1 VPSPVT
7 VFTLADKFER
17 GYIRSFN
24 GAFQRELGHGFSAEA
39 AYVGTRQIDQLGFR
53 ELNWSPIGGGNAGR
67 QLNRQFGRTGQTK
80 LIAPV
85 GDSEYNSLQ
94 ARLTRRFQN
103 GYQFGVSYTLS
114 KSEGVVSDS
123 DNSLRINIPEYYD
136 LNWATSSFDR
146 THNLHITGIYEL
158 PFGPGQRWLQTGVL
172 GHIVGGWQL
181 NTILSFYSGTPF
193 GVSASSTS
201 LNAPESNDQ
210 RADLVKD
217 EVEIL
222 GGTGRGNSYFDPMA
236 FKPVTEARFGT
247 APYNLLRGPGVAQWD
262 LSVFRQLGLGH
273 QFNLQIRFDAFNVTN
288 RPRFSNPGSNVS
300 NLQLNPDGTIR
311 NLNGYTE
318 ITSTADDSERQMR
331 LGIRLAW

>member
-1 VPSPVT
+1 M
-7 VFTLADKFER
+7 
-17 GYIRSFN
+17 
-24 GAFQRELGHGFSAEA
+24 
-39 AYVGTRQIDQLGFR
+39 
-53 ELNWSPIGGGNAGR
+53 
-67 QLNRQFGRTGQTK
+67 
-80 LIAPV
+80 
-85 GDSEYNSLQ
+85 
-94 ARLTRRFQN
+94 
-103 GYQFGVSYTLS
+103 SYTLS

-158 PFGPGQRWLQTGVL
+158 PFGPGQRWLQSGVL

-222 GGTGRGNSYFDPMA
+222 GGTGRGNLYFDPMA

-262 LSVFRQLGLGH
+262 LSVFRQLGLGRAVQPADPVRRVQRH
-273 QFNLQIRFDAFNVTN
+273 EPAAVQQSRA
-288 RPRFSNPGSNVS
+288 NVS